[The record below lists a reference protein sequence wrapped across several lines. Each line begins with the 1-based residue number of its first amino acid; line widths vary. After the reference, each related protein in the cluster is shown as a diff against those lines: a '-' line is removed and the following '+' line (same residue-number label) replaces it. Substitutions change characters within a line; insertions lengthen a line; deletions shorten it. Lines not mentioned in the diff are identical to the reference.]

1 MNTNAKIDSSSVIL
15 VSGGG
20 RGVTAQCVIQ
30 LAKQYQCKFILLGR
44 SKLVKTEPEWA
55 KDCFDE
61 AELKKRIMQDLIAQ
75 NEKPTPL
82 KVKQVFNHLLAQ
94 REIAKTISTIQQTG
108 GQVEYLSVNITN
120 SSALQAEVA
129 PVVQRLGRI
138 TGIIHGAGNLADK
151 LIENK
156 TEEDFDIVYTTKIEG
171 LESLLSCVDPSQLD
185 CIILFSSFVA
195 FYGNPGQSDYALANE
210 ILNKTAY
217 LLQRKYPYCRVVSI
231 GWGPW
236 DGGMVTPQ
244 LKKVFAQQDIELIP
258 LEVGAQILVD
268 ELKSAHNGIAQ
279 TLVMS
284 NPIVAQPK
292 QLNSELQSFRVSRQ
306 LKLTANPFVYDHV
319 IGGNPVLPA
328 MCSIAW
334 IANTCEQL
342 YPGYKFF
349 SCSNYKVLKGII
361 FDNTLAREYF
371 LDLKEISKTDTGE
384 IDFEVLLWSESAKA
398 IPHYHYSTKI
408 KVVQHIPSSDTYE
421 SFNHSQDPETL
432 RLLPYENGALFHGLS
447 FKGLKRIL
455 NITPEKLT
463 AQCCLDKV
471 EIKKQGQFPL
481 QTFNPYTGDILFQC
495 LVVWVRHFD
504 NLASLPLQVQR
515 LEQFKAIPF
524 DEEFYVS
531 VEVISRSETNIFANI
546 TAHDAQG
553 QIYVHISQMQVTASA
568 RLNLLFLQNYC
579 LAREN

>member
-1 MNTNAKIDSSSVIL
+1 MNSNTKINSSSVIL

-30 LAKQYQCKFILLGR
+30 LAKQYQCNFILLGR
-44 SKLVKTEPEWA
+44 SKLAKTEPEWA
-55 KDCFDE
+55 KDCCNE
-61 AELKKRIMQDLIAQ
+61 AELKKRIMQNLIAQ
-75 NEKPTPL
+75 NDKPTPI
-82 KVKQVFNHLLAQ
+82 KVQQVFNHLLAQ
-94 REIAKTISTIQQTG
+94 REITTTISNIQHTG
-108 GQVEYLSVNITN
+108 AQVEYLSIDITN
-120 SSALQAEVA
+120 SSVLQAELA
-129 PVVQRLGRI
+129 PVVQRLGQI

-156 TEEDFDIVYTTKIEG
+156 TEQDFETVYTAKIEG
-171 LESLLSCVDPSQLD
+171 LESLLSCVDPNQLD
-185 CIILFSSFVA
+185 CIVLFSSFVA

-217 LLQRKYPYCRVVSI
+217 LLQRKYPSCRVVSI

-244 LKKVFAQQDIELIP
+244 LKKVFAKQDIKLIP
-258 LEVGAQILVD
+258 LEVGAQILID
-268 ELKSAHNGIAQ
+268 ELKATHHGIAQ

-284 NPIVAQPK
+284 SPIVAQPK
-292 QLNSELQSFRVSRQ
+292 QLNSELQSFRVRRQ

-361 FDNTLAREYF
+361 FDETLAREYF
-371 LDLKEISKTDTGE
+371 LDLKEIIKTDTGE
-384 IDFEVLLWSESAKA
+384 IEFEVLLWSESSKG
-398 IPHYHYSTKI
+398 IPHYHYSTQIKI
-408 KVVQHIPSSDTYE
+408 VQHIVSSDTYE
-421 SFNHSQDPETL
+421 SFNNSQDQATL
-432 RLLPYENGALFHGLS
+432 RLFPYENGALFHGPS
-447 FKGLKRIL
+447 FKGLKRVL

-463 AQCCLDKV
+463 AQCYLDQV

-495 LVVWVRHFD
+495 LVVWVRQFND
-504 NLASLPLQVQR
+504 LASLPLHVQR
-515 LEQFKAIPF
+515 LEQFQTIPF
-524 DEEFYVS
+524 EEEFYVS
-531 VEVISRSETNIFANI
+531 VEVISKSETNIFANI
-546 TAHDAQG
+546 TAHNAQG
-553 QIYVHISQMQVTASA
+553 QIYVRISQMQVTASA
-568 RLNLLFLQNYC
+568 RLNLLFLQNSC
-579 LAREN
+579 SAIQN